1 MVFIFCGNLLKTKY
15 GYSPE
20 QVIQHNL
27 FVAAIALLSSFIYA
41 LSSIYIKPL
50 KTLAFKSVCGLVL
63 AFLTPFQLL
72 LINTP
77 KHLLLFQCVAIFFA
91 LSGMPGQAIFLRAF
105 PVLKRMSR
113 ASMLYAI
120 ARALMLVVTS
130 VGSIYTLE
138 WLGDYG
144 LWVISIPV
152 CLAFMWGVNHFQK
165 LENQKQHQH
174 KTPQPL
180 SSKLDELKLAG

>member
-1 MVFIFCGNLLKTKY
+1 M
-15 GYSPE
+15 
-20 QVIQHNL
+20 IQHNL

-50 KTLAFKSVCGLVL
+50 KILAFKSICALVL

-77 KHLLLFQCVAIFFA
+77 RQLLLFQCVAIFFA
-91 LSGMPGQAIFLRAF
+91 LSGMPGQAIFLKTF

-138 WLGDYG
+138 WFGNYG

-152 CLAFMWGVNHFQK
+152 CLAFMWGVHHFEK
-165 LENQKQHQH
+165 LENQKQHQV
-174 KTPQPL
+174 KTPHPL
-180 SSKLDELKLAG
+180 STKSAELKLAG